1 MSASADVRGFRTPAS
16 TQRTS
21 LNRRLKTLSIR
32 NKRSTKRSLAGLIA
46 AALIASVLALV
57 STPAAATTAVTQKRL
72 SGLDRYATAAATA
85 EYAYTGVTVTKSIL
99 ASGEN
104 YADALTAS
112 ALSGAV
118 TAPIFL
124 TAKDALPAVTA
135 AAMGRVMGTNKT
147 VYVIGG
153 ENAVSAGVVT
163 TLTGL
168 GYVVTR
174 ISGAD
179 RYATAA
185 AVAEKIS
192 SLATIGSVNSIVTC
206 ILASGQ
212 GYADALSAGPL
223 AHSSILPILLTEP
236 NSLTAATSA
245 AITARGC
252 KQMMIV
258 GGEASVSAAVATA
271 ADAMTGVSVIRL
283 SGADRYA
290 TSVAIANKAWE
301 ATTTG
306 GLGWA
311 KVEVSIARGDS
322 FADGLAA
329 SQLARGTNR
338 PLLLVQ
344 ADAVPSDVSAALTAK
359 GGTLNKIHVVGG
371 LTAIPAATAQA
382 ADDAATIG
390 KPTATV
396 TGAIVGSNEITVTYS
411 QKMDDCKTRTDY
423 KRNNAALGG
432 AVTDAVDSFAAAA
445 APYAAS
451 QSTFTF
457 PNASENYFNVGN
469 RVIVGAQGTAAH
481 FVVDTLA
488 EGSGHTA
495 ATDGT
500 DDKATVTAKPSAT
513 TVTVTGVF
521 ATTNNATTISK
532 AADFDH
538 SAVAALSTTT
548 CTIYLGSPLAAG
560 DVISWSTAN
569 AYGQAGVLVV
579 PGSITVGAVAS
590 TSYPTVTVTC
600 LTGGVNTV
608 WLEFDQPVQ
617 GLIAGEITNN
627 SDETV
632 GSVKLVPGTNIH
644 AVTMNNAMESGDTI
658 TVAASAVTGQNG
670 IAGPLL
676 ATTGTCSN
684 APTKPSMVSATAVES
699 VTTASACLMDG
710 GNEDV
715 TFTWSKTGIGKGIRG
730 NAYKIQTVDSNSG
743 TAAVTTTYNS
753 STKTLVVGI
762 DDGGALDPST
772 TSIAVA
778 INADPTY
785 GPNGTAI
792 VSASAGAAYSTV
804 STISCASGVSSIT
817 ATITYNSKMS
827 VLAAS
832 IDPAEIL
839 ISDSTGLAYQA
850 LANDPI
856 ATRAA
861 EALAW
866 NSNQIKYTWTPLIAN
881 VLTSTSKIR
890 MDAAAVK
897 THNLIGNT
905 VAQTIAVSGG

>member
-1 MSASADVRGFRTPAS
+1 M
-16 TQRTS
+16 
-21 LNRRLKTLSIR
+21 SIR
-32 NKRSTKRSLAGLIA
+32 NKRSTKRSIAGLIA
-46 AALIASVLALV
+46 AAMIASLLALV

-99 ASGEN
+99 ASGES

-147 VYVIGG
+147 VYVVGG

-185 AVAEKIS
+185 AVAAKIS
-192 SLATIGSVNSIVTC
+192 SLATIGSLNGKVTC

-271 ADAMTGVSVIRL
+271 ADALTGVSVIRV

-290 TSVAIANKAWE
+290 TSVAIANKAY
-301 ATTTG
+301 ASAADG
-306 GLGWA
+306 GFAWA
-311 KVEVSIARGDS
+311 KVEVAIARGDS

-338 PLLLVQ
+338 TLLLVQ
-344 ADAVPSDVSAALTAK
+344 ADMIPAGVSALLTAK

-396 TGAIVGSNEITVTYS
+396 TGVVANSNAVKITYS
-411 QKMDDCKTRTDY
+411 EKMDDCKTRTDY
-423 KRNNAALGG
+423 KINNAALAANSG
-432 AVTDAVDSFAAAA
+432 DAVDSYAVSA
-445 APYAAS
+445 APFAAS
-451 QSTFTF
+451 QSTFTY
-457 PNASENYFNVGN
+457 PGASEQKFAVGN
-469 RVIVGAQGTAAH
+469 RVLITAQGAAGN
-481 FVVDTLA
+481 FVADTLG
-488 EGSGHTA
+488 EGTLMA
-495 ATDGT
+495 AYTDGT
-500 DDKATVTAKPSAT
+500 SDPATVTAVSGA
-513 TVTVTGVF
+513 TVTVTGVRA
-521 ATTNNATTISK
+521 ATDAAVIILP
-532 AADFDH
+532 AADIDH
-538 SAVAALSTTT
+538 GTSAATNTTT
-548 CTIYLGSPLAAG
+548 CTIHLAVPLAAG
-560 DVISWSTAN
+560 DVFSWSTAN
-569 AYGQAGVLVV
+569 KFGDANVVVTAGSATV
-579 PGSITVGAVAS
+579 PAVAS
-590 TSYPTVTVTC
+590 TAKPVATVTC

-608 WLEFDQPVQ
+608 WVDFDQATS
-617 GLIAGEITNN
+617 GLAASDLTIVGGETLSSAI
-627 SDETV
+627 
-632 GSVKLVPGTNIH
+632 LVPGTH
-644 AVTMNNAMESGDTI
+644 RYELTMNSAMESGDTVSIGADTVTGANGI
-658 TVAASAVTGQNG
+658 TGPKTAVT
-670 IAGPLL
+670 
-676 ATTGTCSN
+676 ATCAN
-684 APTKPSMVSATAVES
+684 APTKPSMLSATAVET
-699 VTTASACLMDG
+699 VATQGTCYVEG
-710 GNEDV
+710 GAEDV
-715 TFTWSKTGIGKGIRG
+715 KFTWNKTGMGKGIRG
-730 NAYKIQTVDSNSG
+730 NAYKIKTVDSNSG
-743 TAAVTTTYNS
+743 TGAITTSYNS
-753 STKTLVVGI
+753 STKTLSVKF

-772 TSIAVA
+772 TAIANA
-778 INADPTY
+778 INADPTF
-785 GPNGTAI
+785 GPAGTAI
-792 VSASAGAAYSTV
+792 VAASAGNAF
-804 STISCASGVSSIT
+804 STIVEATCGAVTAGASLVT
-817 ATITYNSKMS
+817 ATITFNSKMS
-827 VLAAS
+827 VAAAS
-832 IDPAEIL
+832 IDNAEVL
-839 ISDSTGLAYQA
+839 LSDSTLLAYQA
-850 LANDPI
+850 LAGDPI

-861 EALAW
+861 QVLAW
-866 NSNQIKYTWTPLIAN
+866 DSNQIKMSWTPLAAN

-890 MDAAAVK
+890 MDAAAFK
-897 THNLIGNT
+897 TYNLIGNT
-905 VAQTIAVSGG
+905 AAQTINIG